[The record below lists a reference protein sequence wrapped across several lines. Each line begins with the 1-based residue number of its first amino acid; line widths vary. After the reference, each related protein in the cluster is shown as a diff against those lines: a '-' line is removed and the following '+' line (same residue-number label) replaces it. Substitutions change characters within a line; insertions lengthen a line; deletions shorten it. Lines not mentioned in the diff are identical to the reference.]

1 MLNKVEISDAL
12 YRLGKIFLVRFPVY
26 SEPYDL
32 TVPTGDND
40 TRYSEK
46 KTSYTHRSN
55 VPSYDRS

>member
-46 KTSYTHRSN
+46 KNIIHPQKQRAIL
-55 VPSYDRS
+55 